1 MEVRFFNTFG
11 VDINMTSKCLNEITG
26 QTVMK
31 FIHEWISGV
40 YMNKTFIMTCNVD
53 SEDDALKFCSSSFV
67 TDPSVLVTIQQDGR
81 TC

>member
-11 VDINMTSKCLNEITG
+11 VNIHTTSKCLNEITG

-40 YMNKTFIMTCNVD
+40 YMNKTFINTCNVD
-53 SEDDALKFCSSSFV
+53 SEDDALKFGSSLFV
-67 TDPSVLVTIQQDGR
+67 TDPSV
-81 TC
+81 